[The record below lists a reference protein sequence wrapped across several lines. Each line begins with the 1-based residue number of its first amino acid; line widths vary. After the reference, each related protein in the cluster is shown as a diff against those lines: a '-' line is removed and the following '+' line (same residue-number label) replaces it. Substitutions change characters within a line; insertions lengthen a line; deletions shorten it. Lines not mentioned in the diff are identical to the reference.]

1 MALLIDGDA
10 MSFRAAA
17 YGRPQQSTINFLQ
30 QQFNDPSRALV
41 IADQSFMDRSREIF
55 DSNYGEDALNRL
67 EAVRRSL
74 RGVWD
79 QDVIRPL
86 FAVEDFQNAKPLMQ
100 RWVMANPFVRKLYKE
115 GRVEGYGDS
124 YADHKKQGIG
134 KDHYDYRLATSG
146 LAVFNDEDGWAATTY
161 GDELLEGDVRPTFLE
176 QIDIFDTWIHAEF
189 HFMNGTR
196 DITSPSGNE
205 WG

>member
-17 YGRPQQSTINFLQ
+17 YGRPRETTLNFLQ
-30 QQFNDPSRALV
+30 QQFHDPSRAMVL
-41 IADQSFMDRSREIF
+41 ADQSFFNRAQQMF
-55 DSNYGEDALNRL
+55 DTNYGEEALNRL

-74 RGVWD
+74 RSVWD

-86 FAVEDFQNAKPLMQ
+86 FTKEDFQTARPSMQ

-115 GRVEGYGDS
+115 GRVEGYGET
-124 YADHKKQGIG
+124 YIDHKKQGIG

-146 LAVFNDEDGWAATTY
+146 FATFNDEDGWTATTY
-161 GDELLEGDVRPTFLE
+161 GDELLEGDDRPTFLE
-176 QIDIFDTWIHAEF
+176 QVDIFDTWIHAEY
-189 HFMNGTR
+189 HLLNGTR
-196 DITSPSGNE
+196 DITSPADNE